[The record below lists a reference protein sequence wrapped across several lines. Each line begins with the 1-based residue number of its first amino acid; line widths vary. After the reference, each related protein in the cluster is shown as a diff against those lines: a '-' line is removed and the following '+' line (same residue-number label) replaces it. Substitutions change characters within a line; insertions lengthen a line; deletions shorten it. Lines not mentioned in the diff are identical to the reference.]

1 MRCGKRAAKNKKK
14 AVGDMRGGSKFI
26 CAGERMGNAVLS
38 QFRHFGA
45 RRRRESGIWAQAQSF
60 AAELIIGH
68 ALRVDSLAASGMTMS
83 YVPQL

>member
-1 MRCGKRAAKNKKK
+1 
-14 AVGDMRGGSKFI
+14 
-26 CAGERMGNAVLS
+26 MGNAVLS